1 MIVIKNGQ
9 REKKACES
17 FYSSKEVDVFLKNA
31 PNIHRQLCLTERLDL
46 FSFEKKKIW
55 KNHYTQ
61 NNKLLI

>member
-46 FSFEKKKIW
+46 LVLRRKKSGKIIIHRTI
-55 KNHYTQ
+55 NF
-61 NNKLLI
+61 